1 MNFSEVMRTK
11 ERCVLALMFGYVTP
25 CKSELK
31 MKDYEKFKAYYCG
44 LCLSLKKNYGNIPR
58 LLINYDMTFI
68 AVLLDALDE
77 KKQDFEIARCIIH
90 PLKKRIFIVNNS
102 ALNYAS
108 FLNLALAYY
117 KLADDVKDDKS
128 LKSNI
133 FGHIIKNYVNKFPE
147 KFKKHSDFIKGKLNE
162 LYKLEDNNTNIGIDE
177 LSHPFA
183 ELTAFIVS
191 EYPENNSQKH
201 QLYNLGYNLGKW
213 IYIIDAFDDLED
225 DMKNGKFNALVRTL
239 NTNNLNFTDFRASIK
254 DRIDFILVTSARN
267 CFENLNKL
275 SICTNNDILYNILQN
290 GLLEKMQNVFHK
302 KISTADLSS

>member
-1 MNFSEVMRTK
+1 
-11 ERCVLALMFGYVTP
+11 MFGYVTP

-68 AVLLDALDE
+68 AVLLDALSE
-77 KKQDFEIARCIIH
+77 KKCDYTIGRCIAH

-117 KLADDVKDDKS
+117 KLADDVKDEKS
-128 LKSNI
+128 LKSI
-133 FGHIIKNYVNKFPE
+133 VFTHIIKNYVHKFPDRL
-147 KFKKHSDFIKGKLNE
+147 KKHSDFIKGRLNA
-162 LYKLEDNNTNIGIDE
+162 LYKLEDNDVSMGIDE

-191 EYPENNSQKH
+191 EYPENNLQKDL
-201 QLYNLGYNLGKW
+201 LYNLGYNLGKW

-225 DMKNGKFNALVRTL
+225 DIASNKFNALVRTL
-239 NTNNLNFTDFRASIK
+239 NTDNLNFEDFKSSIK
-254 DRIDFILVTSARN
+254 ERIDFILVTSARN
-267 CFENLNKL
+267 CFESLNKL
-275 SICTNNDILYNILQN
+275 SLCTNNDILYNILQN
-290 GLLEKMQNVFHK
+290 GLLEKMENVFHK
-302 KISTADLSS
+302 KDSTVDANLNL